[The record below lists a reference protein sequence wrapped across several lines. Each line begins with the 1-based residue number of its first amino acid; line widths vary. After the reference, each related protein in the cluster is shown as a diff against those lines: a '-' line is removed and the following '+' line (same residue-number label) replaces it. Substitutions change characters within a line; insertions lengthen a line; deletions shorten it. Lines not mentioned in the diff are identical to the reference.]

1 MIHCVYQNERLS
13 SGLIPE
19 GVVKEEKKKE
29 NIEKGKG
36 ERRKQSRTENRKLC
50 DLIIGLD
57 LIRRIR

>member
-1 MIHCVYQNERLS
+1 MYQNERLS